1 MPDLLGLPVL
11 YSFLV
16 LMIFAIVKVT
26 SRRNRSTFLDS
37 NFFSADGEGG
47 IVNWA
52 MKNERLF

>member
-26 SRRNRSTFLDS
+26 TKRNR
-37 NFFSADGEGG
+37 
-47 IVNWA
+47 
-52 MKNERLF
+52 